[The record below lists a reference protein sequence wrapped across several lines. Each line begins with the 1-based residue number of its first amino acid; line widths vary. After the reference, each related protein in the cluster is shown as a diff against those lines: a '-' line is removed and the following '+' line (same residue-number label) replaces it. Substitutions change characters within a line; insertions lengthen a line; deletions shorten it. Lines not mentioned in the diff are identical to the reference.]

1 MSDFVQTEVS
11 KIHYKEIANRV
22 KNFKES
28 EKGESRMN
36 KLLEDLLN
44 EAREEGI
51 EEGIEKGRE
60 EGIEE
65 GREEGIEKGREEGRQ
80 QLIAAMRRA
89 GMDTS
94 KVETLEVG

>member
-36 KLLEDLLN
+36 KLPEDLLN

-51 EEGIEKGRE
+51 EEGIEKGR
-60 EGIEE
+60 EE

-94 KVETLEVG
+94 IAETLEVG